1 MDATEQRAPRA
12 DARLNRERLLEAA
25 AHAFAADGPA
35 ASLKDIA
42 KEAGVGIGTLYR
54 HFPTRESLIEAA
66 HESELTQLCGSVDT
80 LLDSAAT
87 PEEALR
93 TWLGHWIEYLRAKDG
108 LARALRAT
116 AGASP
121 HLDASRDPAGRAGA
135 AHPTDASATA
145 VPHRGSGVAFPGARA
160 LALDAVGRLLAAGVR
175 TGSVRADVEPLDVL
189 VAGNGIAL
197 AALTPAQADRLLAYL
212 LDALRPRL

>member
-1 MDATEQRAPRA
+1 MDATELRAPRA
-12 DARLNRERLLEAA
+12 DARANRERLLAA
-25 AHAFAADGPA
+25 AAGAFAADGPA

-66 HESELTQLCGSVDT
+66 HESELTQLCASVDA
-80 LLDSAAT
+80 LLGSATT
-87 PEEALR
+87 PDDALR
-93 TWLGHWIEYLRAKDG
+93 IWLGHWIEYLRAKDG

-116 AGASP
+116 ADGDAADGA
-121 HLDASRDPAGRAGA
+121 
-135 AHPTDASATA
+135 
-145 VPHRGSGVAFPGARA
+145 PHRGSGVTFLGARA

-175 TGSVRADVEPLDVL
+175 DGSVRADVDPLDVL

>member
-1 MDATEQRAPRA
+1 MDAAEPRAPRA
-12 DARLNRERLLEAA
+12 DARANRERLLSSAA
-25 AHAFAADGPA
+25 RAFAADGPA

-42 KEAGVGIGTLYR
+42 KDAGVGIGTLYR

-66 HESELTQLCGSVDT
+66 HESELTQLCASVDG
-80 LLDSAAT
+80 LLADRSSSD
-87 PEEALR
+87 EALR
-93 TWLGHWIEYLRAKDG
+93 IWLGHWIEYLRAKDG

-116 AGASP
+116 ADGET
-121 HLDASRDPAGRAGA
+121 HDGG
-135 AHPTDASATA
+135 
-145 VPHRGSGVAFPGARA
+145 PHRGSGVAFPGARS

-175 TGSVRADVEPLDVL
+175 AGAVRPAVEPLDVL

-212 LDALRPRL
+212 LDALRPR

>member
-1 MDATEQRAPRA
+1 MDALDSRPPRA
-12 DARLNRERLLEAA
+12 DARANRERLLAA
-25 AHAFAADGPA
+25 AARAFADDGPA

-42 KEAGVGIGTLYR
+42 KDAGVGIGTLYR

-66 HESELTQLCGSVDT
+66 HENELTQLCAAVDG
-80 LLDSAAT
+80 LLA
-87 PEEALR
+87 EEPTAEGALR
-93 TWLGHWIEYLRAKDG
+93 IWLGRWIDYLRAKDG

-116 AGASP
+116 ADSDTHEGA
-121 HLDASRDPAGRAGA
+121 
-135 AHPTDASATA
+135 
-145 VPHRGSGVAFPGARA
+145 PHRGSGVAFPGARA

-175 TGSVRADVEPLDVL
+175 AGSVRSDAEPLDVL

-212 LDALRPRL
+212 LDALRPRP